1 MQQFFKELVCGRSLI
16 VTFSKSSMWFTFE
29 KTRPTGKSLIVF
41 WKECSISHFKKNW
54 IKVCLYKLKDVWNN
68 SCVGNANLRAIHKF
82 HPQMRPTKRTSLSNC
97 INVVITTFIY
107 QHIVYFKAPSWPISE
122 TSAPHFKSILKNI
135 RRLLVVPFKNKTWLS
150 LFLLE

>member
-1 MQQFFKELVCGRSLI
+1 MQQIFKELVCGRSLI

-29 KTRPTGKSLIVF
+29 KTRPTGKSLILF
-41 WKECSISHFKKNW
+41 WKECSIQEQLNQS
-54 IKVCLYKLKDVWNN
+54 CLYNLKDVWNN

-122 TSAPHFKSILKNI
+122 TSQPHFKSITKNI
-135 RRLLVVPFKNKTWLS
+135 RWL
-150 LFLLE
+150 